1 MRAMR
6 PWLLLVIMACGA
18 GCGGG
23 SAHVREE
30 ERTVPGTFGDDV
42 AFLREHLPGLVVLER
57 GDAQVAVVPEYQ
69 GRVMTSSARGEAGR
83 SYGWMNRELIRSG
96 RLVPHMNAFGGEDR
110 FWLGPEG
117 GPFALYFPP
126 GAPFELERWQVPAAI
141 DSEPWAVASRSDHEV
156 VLRHQLA
163 LTNRAGTRLVIGVE
177 RSVFLFDA
185 DEPRGELGLSR
196 EVRAVAYRTRNTISN
211 AGDAPWR
218 PESGLVS
225 IWILSMYRPSPR
237 TTVVIPFVTGPE
249 EELGPIVND
258 AYFGEVP
265 PDRLRVD
272 AEAGALFFRADGLR
286 RSKIGVSAR
295 RSRPFLGSWDAENGV
310 LTIVSYSRP
319 DEAPHGYVNSMWNDE
334 APPFEGDAV
343 NSYNDGPTAPGG
355 APLGP
360 FYELE
365 TSSPA
370 AALAPG
376 EALEHVHRTVHLEGP
391 RAELDRV
398 ARALLGVGLDDI
410 EDALI

>member
-126 GAPFELERWQVPAAI
+126 GAPLELERWQVPAAI

>member
-6 PWLLLVIMACGA
+6 RWLLVIVACGV

-23 SAHVREE
+23 SAQVREE

-42 AFLREHLPGLVVLER
+42 AFLRAHLPGLVVLER
-57 GDAQVAVVPEYQ
+57 GDARIAVAPEYQ
-69 GRVMTSSARGEAGR
+69 GRVMTSSARGDAGR
-83 SYGWMNRELIRSG
+83 SYGWMNRELIASG

-126 GAPFELERWQVPAAI
+126 GAPFELEQWQVPAAI
-141 DSEPWAVASRSDHEV
+141 DSEPWAVASRGDHEV
-156 VLRHQLA
+156 VLRYRLA
-163 LTNRAGTRLVIGVE
+163 LTNRAGTRLAIDVE

-185 DEPRGELGLSR
+185 DEPRGELELSR
-196 EVRAVAYRTRNTISN
+196 EVRAVAYRTRNTITN
-211 AGDAPWR
+211 AGDAAWR

-237 TTVVIPFVTGPE
+237 TTVVVPFVTGPE

-286 RSKIGVSAR
+286 RSKIGVAAR
-295 RSRPFLGSWDAENGV
+295 RARPFLGSWDADNGV

-334 APPFEGDAV
+334 SPPFEGDVV

-376 EALEHVHRTVHLEGP
+376 ESLEHVHRTVHLEGP

-410 EDALI
+410 EDAL